1 MSSLK
6 DLREKLQAKLNKTCV
21 IIVVNNRSINTVKEC
36 CASLKE
42 HIKVKG
48 DVEYFLMFEVPL
60 YEQLAAMG
68 TESDNKLVIND
79 IPLTRVVTQCPP
91 MFASRSTYW
100 SMLNLIPKF
109 LEFDQG
115 IMISSKVGLGIDIT
129 DDMIN
134 NGNSFAIENEMCI
147 TCTKD
152 YTNGSY
158 MKCCNENS
166 CAYEYTEEDLHT
178 YNNVIWGGNIVE
190 MCKSIED
197 MIEKDLSTDILLANA
212 SYYFDKYMWNNKPTK
227 VFKENVDFKN
237 DITLCLDTY
246 NKEITAINNTLND
259 YVTAHP
265 DKAISENNPNSPL
278 LENLPPKYFERVTYG
293 NDVPIRVIND
303 DQEYLVLLCSRCQRQ
318 PIIFVPKE
326 KLPLETVKEEPEDA
340 PTIPTGYYTQQTPSH
355 DVKTEPVANDQ

>member
-115 IMISSKVGLGIDIT
+115 IMISSKIGLGIDIT

-227 VFKENVDFKN
+227 VFIENVDFKN

-278 LENLPPKYFERVTYG
+278 LENLPPKYFKRVTYG

-303 DQEYLVLLCSRCQRQ
+303 DQEYVVLLCSRCQRQ
-318 PIIFVPKE
+318 PIIIVPIE

-340 PTIPTGYYTQQTPSH
+340 PTNQTSSP
-355 DVKTEPVANDQ
+355 DVKTEPVAEETEKVDQ